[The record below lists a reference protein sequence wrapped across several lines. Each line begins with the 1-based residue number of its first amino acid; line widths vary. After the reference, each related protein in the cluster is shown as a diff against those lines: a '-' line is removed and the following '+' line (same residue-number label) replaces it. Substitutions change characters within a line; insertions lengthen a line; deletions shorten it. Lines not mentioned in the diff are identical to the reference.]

1 MFIVDMDVV
10 NEYRHSIHI
19 FPKEVWERLKK
30 KYYKGDACE

>member
-19 FPKEVWERLKK
+19 FPNEVWGKVKK
-30 KYYKGDACE
+30 KYYKEDANE